1 MIIKRDDSKE
11 KRRRKRMRT
20 KYGQVSLRHSK
31 KGVKSCFLAGT
42 AVFFLVFLL
51 AVSFL
56 RKGELSALVGFA
68 GIGILALSIAGL
80 VSGVRGL
87 KEREKNYA
95 TCKAGIGISIALI
108 LGMCGIFVR
117 GLF

>member
-20 KYGQVSLRHSK
+20 KYGQASLRHSK